1 MKSVKK
7 KLEDLEKLK
16 KEMSDKLDKYEIKYN
31 NEKNNLDL
39 LDIKN
44 SISENNEK
52 NKNDKSQSY
61 KQIMD
66 QRLND
71 IMKKIDDNIIN
82 QNYGNLYKFL
92 AKGNPYIKSKKN
104 KNEKNIK
111 NQDNSNIKSID
122 NNQENQKII
131 PEKDELINEIPEKS
145 VSKSISSKNE
155 EVKEP
160 ENLNKS
166 KNNNVKSIN
175 KEKQIAQKNQ
185 QNQPKIKSRD
195 VFISY
200 NGGGKIDLEDLKSQ
214 QDIELLHQQQKIFL
228 GNELSIL
235 KIKLNELR
243 KQNED
248 LKRLSNEKGMVK
260 NITVLEKFIGKF
272 VERLSLNW
280 DEIVNMIIDELLI
293 EEAYE
298 LNKIDLKKM
307 KYDRN
312 KLVKNMIK
320 AGFGGILSEKDEKS
334 SYYGSVSSNMELIE
348 ENIDFIKKMLK
359 NCKDNENEIKKKYNL
374 K

>member
-104 KNEKNIK
+104 KNEKSIK

-131 PEKDELINEIPEKS
+131 PEKDELINEIPEES
-145 VSKSISSKNE
+145 ASKSISSKNE

>member
-104 KNEKNIK
+104 KNEKSIK

-131 PEKDELINEIPEKS
+131 PEKDELINEIPEES
-145 VSKSISSKNE
+145 ASKSISSKNE

-175 KEKQIAQKNQ
+175 KEKKIAQKNQ

>member
-104 KNEKNIK
+104 KNEKSIK

-131 PEKDELINEIPEKS
+131 PEKDELINEIPEES
-145 VSKSISSKNE
+145 ASRSISSKNE

>member
-16 KEMSDKLDKYEIKYN
+16 KEMSDGLDKYEIKYN

-104 KNEKNIK
+104 KNEKSIK

-145 VSKSISSKNE
+145 VSRSISSKNE

-175 KEKQIAQKNQ
+175 KEKEIAQKNQ

>member
-131 PEKDELINEIPEKS
+131 PEKDELINEIPEES
-145 VSKSISSKNE
+145 ASKSISSKNE